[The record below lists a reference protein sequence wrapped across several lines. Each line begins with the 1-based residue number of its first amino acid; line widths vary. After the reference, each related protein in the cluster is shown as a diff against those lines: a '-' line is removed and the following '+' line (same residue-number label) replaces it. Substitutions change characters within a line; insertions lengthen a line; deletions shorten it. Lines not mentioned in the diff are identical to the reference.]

1 MLALLDEGDR
11 WHQVCIRAFQQLR
24 LRLLTSEAVLTEL
37 FHLIGDNLH
46 AMEKGWSFLQS
57 GGILVA
63 SIEHSELHEVHAL
76 MSRYGDRPMDL
87 ADASLVYLARRERLT
102 TIFTVDHVD
111 FETFRIEGNRRFRIV
126 PSERP

>member
-76 MSRYGDRPMDL
+76 MSPYGDRPMDF

-102 TIFTVDHVD
+102 TIFTVDPAD
-111 FETFRIEGNRRFRIV
+111 FATFRIEGNRRFRIV